1 MQPPP
6 RGIHLHYGF
15 DARGQQGADI
25 ANPLFELLAAVQEH
39 GSIRHA
45 AQAMGSSYRHVWGA
59 LKQWEDALGEPLV
72 AWVQGKPARL
82 TPFALR
88 LLWAERHA
96 RTRMTPHIEALR
108 AELLHVLA
116 QAQDPEL
123 ELLEIHAGHDP
134 ALSLLREQAA
144 GQQLHLSLRFAGSLD
159 ALTALAAGRCAV
171 AGFHLPALPHGS
183 PVYAAALK
191 PLLKPGQHVFIGCT
205 RRRAGLMLRDD
216 AGATLRSET
225 ALADLIAGQAAGRPR
240 FINRQ
245 PGSATRLLMDHLLH
259 TQSIAPEA
267 IAGYLAPPEDS
278 HLAVAAAI
286 ASGQADIGP
295 GTEAA
300 AAEFGLRLVPLVE
313 EQCFLVCTKAALD
326 TPAVTRLRDALA
338 GLGFADA
345 LEALPGYLSARPGEL
360 LSVGQALP
368 WWNVRAGRQAPG
380 SDLA

>member
-1 MQPPP
+1 MQAPT
-6 RGIHLHYGF
+6 RGIHLQYSF
-15 DARGQQGADI
+15 DARGQQGAGI
-25 ANPLFELLAAVQEH
+25 ANPLFDLLAAVQQH

-88 LLWAERHA
+88 LLWAERQA

-108 AELLHVLA
+108 AELLQVLT
-116 QAQDPEL
+116 QAQDPESEVL
-123 ELLEIHAGHDP
+123 DIHAGHDP

-144 GQQLHLSLRFAGSLD
+144 GQQLHLSLRFAGCLD
-159 ALTALAAGRCAV
+159 ALAALASGRCAV

-205 RRRAGLMLRDD
+205 RRRAGLMLRGAEG
-216 AGATLRSET
+216 AGLRSEA
-225 ALADLIAGQAAGRPR
+225 ALADLAAGQTAGRLR
-240 FINRQ
+240 YLNRQ

-259 TQSIAPEA
+259 AQGIAPEA
-267 IAGYLAPPEDS
+267 IAGYLAPPEGS

-300 AAEFGLRLVPLVE
+300 ALEFGLRFVPLVE
-313 EQCFLVCTKAALD
+313 EECFLVCTKAALD
-326 TPAVTRLRDALA
+326 TPAVTRLREVLA
-338 GLGFADA
+338 GPGFADA
-345 LEALPGYLSARPGEL
+345 LDALPGYRSARPGEV

-368 WWNVRAGRQAPG
+368 WWNTRAGRQTAG
-380 SDLA
+380 NDLA